1 MSNRFVPRCS
11 LEVFTQEEVNIL
23 EQYGSWLGQL
33 MRGELSPQTTAQEQ
47 FVQLANGACQPITI
61 YEKTWRKYL
70 DRLTWEKE
78 NKELM
83 GERRR
88 MPNDR
93 EDWKRMRGAVWSEIR
108 HRSRGLD

>member
-11 LEVFTQEEVNIL
+11 LEVFSQEEINIL
-23 EQYGSWLGQL
+23 EQHGSWFGQL
-33 MRGELSPQTTAQEQ
+33 MRGELSPQTKAQEQ
-47 FVQLANGACQPITI
+47 FVQVAHGECQPATI

-70 DRLTWEKE
+70 DRLKWEKE

-88 MPNDR
+88 MYNDR
-93 EDWKRMRGAVWSEIR
+93 KDWKRMRGAVWSEMQR
-108 HRSRGLD
+108 RSQGLD